1 MVQMSIS
8 LNCKL
13 RFQVLYISIE
23 IYFNR
28 FFQRK
33 SLIIEME
40 NIAGERAATKKG
52 IPNVRT
58 PTVFKIGR

>member
-33 SLIIEME
+33 SRRLIIEMVK
-40 NIAGERAATKKG
+40 IAGERAAAKKE
-52 IPNVRT
+52 
-58 PTVFKIGR
+58 